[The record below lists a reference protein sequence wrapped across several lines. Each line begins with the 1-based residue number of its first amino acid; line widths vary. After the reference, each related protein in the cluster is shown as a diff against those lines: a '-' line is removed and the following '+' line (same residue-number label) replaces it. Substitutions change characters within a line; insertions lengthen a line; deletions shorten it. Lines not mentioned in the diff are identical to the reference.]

1 MGFKYAKN
9 TLAAGTQLGEL
20 TTLPR
25 PLSRLGRGHQSQWV
39 YLPMPHP
46 PRRRTQRSI
55 CRGLGFNPPLVEDY
69 PHTVTVTI
77 FDWGVGFDH

>member
-25 PLSRLGRGHQSQWV
+25 PLSRLGRGHQSQC
-39 YLPMPHP
+39 PSP
-46 PRRRTQRSI
+46 PRRLNSRTI
-55 CRGLGFNPPLVEDY
+55 GTLIIVPPMETWCHPPL
-69 PHTVTVTI
+69 I
-77 FDWGVGFDH
+77 